1 MQLTPGAAA
10 MCILSPEDIAKALS
24 VPEHKLDCSGIKL
37 TLAEVYVLGSR
48 GELHR
53 DYRTMPIYNKILPEK
68 DSFYLNPGSY
78 VIRYSEEVFIPNNCI
93 GLAIPRSSLIRMGV
107 FLATAVWDPGYYGR
121 GVGLLTVHNPHG
133 VSISIGTQVA
143 QLVLIKMC
151 SETTRTYRGVY
162 QGEGL

>member
-1 MQLTPGAAA
+1 
-10 MCILSPEDIAKALS
+10 MCILSPEDIAKVLG

-37 TLAEVYVLGSR
+37 TLAEVYALGSR

-53 DYRTMPIYNKILPEK
+53 DRREVPIYNQILPEK
-68 DSFYLNPGSY
+68 DSFHLNPGSY
-78 VIRYSEEVFIPNNCI
+78 VIRYAEEVSIPSNCI
-93 GLAIPRSSLIRMGV
+93 GLAIPRSSLIRMGA
-107 FLATAVWDPGYYGR
+107 FIATAVWDPGYYGR
-121 GVGLLTVHNPHG
+121 GVGLLTVYNPHG

-151 SETTRTYRGVY
+151 SETTRTYRGIY